1 MRCIVSWMDLMQ
13 EGPLGLHTASAA
25 ARPCSPVSPVG
36 LQLHVCQQH
45 CPQLH
50 RAAKCRFVWRAG
62 CCVWAQILCSAP
74 AHSTSLFLVGA
85 QGSGVQGQSVLC
97 VVIREC
103 LWLQFSWWLKLC
115 TTSTDCCNC

>member
-1 MRCIVSWMDLMQ
+1 MHCFLDGCDARGAPGAAYSQRCS
-13 EGPLGLHTASAA
+13 TAVLPGVPA
-25 ARPCSPVSPVG
+25 G

-103 LWLQFSWWLKLC
+103 LWVQFSWWLKLC